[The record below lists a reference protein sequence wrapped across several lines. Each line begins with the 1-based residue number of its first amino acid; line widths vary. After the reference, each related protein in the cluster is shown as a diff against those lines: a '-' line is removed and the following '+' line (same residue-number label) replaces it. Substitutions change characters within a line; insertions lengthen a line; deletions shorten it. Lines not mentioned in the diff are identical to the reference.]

1 MAKRDKSKKVFRFIV
16 LLICLIVMSVIP
28 AAAYTTYTTY
38 IYTFQGDA
46 VESPDAYVPELIVNS
61 EYINKLTQ
69 EKHQIGDFLGL
80 NADGGILSLDGPQ
93 DLFVADDGDLYIA
106 DQKNNRI
113 IVLNPDYT
121 GKLILTSFVNVW
133 GVPDALAQPKGV
145 FATDDEIFVADTEKN
160 RIVVFDKKGNHLRII
175 EEPESDVFPEGH
187 VYKPIALVVDKS
199 GRIYVVSSTTNQGII
214 TMGPDGEFQGFVGAQ
229 KAVANPF
236 MIFWRNFQTR
246 AQRQQSIRN
255 VSTEYNN
262 ISIDAEGFVFVTT
275 SSIEDR
281 AQQAALIS
289 KNADYAPVKRLNP
302 QGSDVMR
309 RSGKFAPGG
318 ELMTMFGSRSGT
330 PKGVSKII
338 DVAIGPAG
346 TWTIID
352 ERRSKAYTYDED
364 GNLLHIFGDEGMYFG
379 NIQSVQAV
387 AYQGTKM
394 ILLDKTAN
402 SFTIY
407 KRTAYGDI
415 IASALNNQRTR
426 QYDRSVDDWK
436 EILKRNNNSDLAYI
450 GIGKSLYRDGFYTE
464 AMRQFRFA
472 MDMKNYSQSF
482 KMYRKLWIENNV
494 VVVPIVLILLV
505 VGISLFMKNTNKV
518 NKRDQIRSGRKLKL
532 TSHLLYGFHIIFHPF
547 DGFWD
552 MKQEKRGSVL
562 GATVYLLLACG
573 VYIYKAF
580 GEGFIINPYG
590 AYNDF
595 LAESLGVIVPVCL
608 WVISNWC
615 LTTLFDG
622 EGSMKDIYMVT
633 CYSLVPISFTVV
645 GCTLAT
651 HIITREELQII
662 NMIYTIMFVWVGMLL
677 FFGVMVIHDYSLGKN
692 VVTCIGSIVGM
703 AFIMF
708 VAVLFSSL
716 LMKMVQFINSIYIE
730 ISYRL

>member
-1 MAKRDKSKKVFRFIV
+1 MEKQKKFKKVFRFIV
-16 LLICLIVMSVIP
+16 LMICLILLSGIP

-38 IYTFQGDA
+38 IYTFEGFP
-46 VESPDAYVPELIVNS
+46 VESPDAYVPERVINS
-61 EYINKLTQ
+61 EAINRLTL
-69 EKHQIGDFLGL
+69 ERFRIDDFLEGKTL
-80 NADGGILSLDGPQ
+80 EGPQ
-93 DLFVADDGDLYIA
+93 DLFVADDGNIYIA
-106 DQKNNRI
+106 DQKNDRI
-113 IVLNPDYT
+113 VVLNPDYT
-121 GKLILTSFVNVW
+121 GKLILTSFVNIW
-133 GVPDALAQPKGV
+133 GVPDSLAQPQGV

-160 RIVVFDKKGNHLRII
+160 RIVVFDKDGNHLRII
-175 EEPESDVFPEGH
+175 NEPESEVFPEGH

-199 GRIYVVSSTTNQGII
+199 GRIYVVSSTTNQGVIS
-214 TMGPDGEFQGFVGAQ
+214 MGPNGEFQGFVGAQ
-229 KAVANPF
+229 RSVANPF
-236 MIFWRNFQTR
+236 MIFWRNFQTK

-255 VSTEYNN
+255 VATEYNN
-262 ISIDAEGFVFVTT
+262 ISIDEDGFVYVTT
-275 SSIEDR
+275 SSIEPG
-281 AQQAALIS
+281 AQQRAMVS
-289 KNADYAPVKRLNP
+289 KAPEYAPVKRLNP

-309 RSGKFAPGG
+309 RSGFFAPGG
-318 ELMTMFGSRSGT
+318 ELFTMVGSRNST
-330 PKGVSKII
+330 PRGVSRII
-338 DVAIGPAG
+338 DVAIGYSG

-352 ERRSKAYTYDED
+352 EARGKAYTYDED
-364 GNLLHIFGDEGMYFG
+364 GNLLYIYGDDGRYFG
-379 NIQSVQAV
+379 NIESIQAV

-394 ILLDKTAN
+394 LLLDKTAN
-402 SFTIY
+402 SFTVY

-415 IASALNNQRTR
+415 ITSALENQRNR
-426 QYDRSVDDWK
+426 QYDKSVDDWK

-472 MDMKNYSQSF
+472 LDMPNYSQSF

-494 VVVPIVLILLV
+494 IVVPIVVIVLV
-505 VGISLFMKNTNKV
+505 VGIVLFMRNTAKV
-518 NKRDQIRSGRKLKL
+518 NKRDQIRAGRKLKL

-552 MKQEKRGSVL
+552 MKHEKRGSVL
-562 GATVYLLLACG
+562 GATVYLLLACA

-580 GEGFIINPYG
+580 GEGFIINPFG
-590 AYNDF
+590 AFSDF
-595 LAESLGVIVPVCL
+595 LAESLGVIVPVIL

-633 CYSLVPISFTVV
+633 CYSLVPISFIVV

-662 NMIYTIMFVWVGMLL
+662 NMIYTVMFVWVGMLL
-677 FFGVMVIHDYSLGKN
+677 FFGVMVVHDYSLGKN
-692 VVTCIGSIVGM
+692 VATVIGSVVGI

-716 LMKMVQFINSIYIE
+716 LMRMVSFINSIYVE